1 MRFIDRTR
9 KGERKMNIYICVDQ
23 ATDCHGR
30 VAAVRVATEIITS
43 VREGYDNSKLAEL
56 ERDLGKFVEGR
67 LNDAITRRA
76 EKGTS
81 DVRPR

>member
-1 MRFIDRTR
+1 
-9 KGERKMNIYICVDQ
+9 MNIGIYVDQ
-23 ATDCHGR
+23 ATDRHGR
-30 VAAVRVATEIITS
+30 VVGVRVTAEIITS

-67 LNDAITRRA
+67 LIDAIARRA

>member
-1 MRFIDRTR
+1 
-9 KGERKMNIYICVDQ
+9 MNIDIYVGQ
-23 ATDCHGR
+23 TTDCHGR
-30 VAAVRVATEIITS
+30 VVGVRVATEIITS
-43 VREGYDNSKLAEL
+43 VREGYDNYKLAEL

-67 LNDAITRRA
+67 LNDAIARMA